1 MKRDIVAVFAVLLIL
16 CGCARDEWGAMWIGA
31 PWDAEEFDCNN
42 VPPAP
47 VFRKEFRC
55 EAPVKSAAIRICGL
69 GLFELSLNGEKVG
82 DDVLVPN
89 ESSYTWRPG
98 LDRNPIL
105 PVDGDH
111 FKNYRVYY
119 LEYDLTDKLLQG
131 ENVVSVLLGNGF
143 FSTDSRRFVQSYGT
157 PRLICRLDIEYR
169 NGRKSS
175 IVTDR
180 SWQVA
185 RSPLLMNDFFNGEI
199 YDATLEGKEEWVRP
213 VRRKAPL
220 GRLMPQ
226 TGPSDKVVRTL
237 APRSITDLGNGEWE
251 VDFGETVTGW
261 VSLPRLMSMPRGQEI
276 EVVYPRLEDGNGV
289 QKYICRG
296 GHSESYS
303 PRFTWFTFSKVRLR
317 GFEQAL
323 LPQHLCAE
331 VVHSD
336 VKSTGEFECSDSL
349 INRINRMWRR
359 TQLLNMHLGVP
370 TDCPH
375 RERGP
380 YTGDG
385 QVACVT
391 VMHNFDADAFYR
403 KWLRDISDC
412 QGPDG
417 YVPNGAP
424 WHVGCGG
431 GVPWGAAMNIIPWEH
446 YLHYGDISVLEEH
459 YDAMK
464 AQLEYMRTLILEDG
478 TMLQERTDGNGEVMK
493 WLNLGEWGAPFNTPE
508 KGLVHTYYLWKCA
521 DYTARAAKA
530 LGLSVDSSAYMALA
544 HNTASAFHRRFYN
557 PDTRSYGNN
566 DGSNIFALDIGVP
579 DSLRAGVVA
588 SLKKEIQANG
598 GHLNTGIFGTR
609 LFFETLCNVG
619 LGDMAYEAMTKTDY
633 PSYGYALAQ
642 ASDTMWEFW
651 DGSNS
656 RVHPMFGGGLVW
668 LYRNLAGVWTDESQ
682 PGYKHIIIKPQPAG
696 KITWVRYSTL
706 TRYGTVA
713 VRWERSAGRFRMSVD
728 IPEGSTAT
736 VYMPADGRIVEL
748 SSGHYEL

>member
-1 MKRDIVAVFAVLLIL
+1 
-16 CGCARDEWGAMWIGA
+16 MWIGA
-31 PWDAEEFDCNN
+31 PWDAEEFDCDN

-47 VFRKEFRC
+47 VFRKEFKC
-55 EAPVKSAAIRICGL
+55 NKPVRKAGIKICGL
-69 GLFELSLNGEKVG
+69 GLFELSLNGIKVG

-89 ESSYTWRPG
+89 ESSYTFRPR
-98 LDRNPIL
+98 LDENPIL
-105 PVDGDH
+105 PLDGTQ

-119 LEYDLTDKLLQG
+119 LEYDLTEKICQG
-131 ENVVSVLLGNGF
+131 NNLVEVLLGNGF

-157 PRLICRLDIEYR
+157 PRLICRIDIEYEDGSVDR
-169 NGRKSS
+169 V
-175 IVTDR
+175 VTDR
-180 SWQVA
+180 SWRVA
-185 RSPLLMNDFFNGEI
+185 KSPLLMNDLFDGEI
-199 YDATLEGKEEWVRP
+199 YDARLEGKQEWTRP
-213 VRRKAPL
+213 VRRKAPQ
-220 GRLMPQ
+220 GRLMLQ
-226 TGPSDKVVRTL
+226 TGPSDKVVRSL
-237 APRSITDLGNGEWE
+237 APVSVKDMGEGEWE

-261 VSLPRLMSMPRGQEI
+261 VSLSGLRSIPRGHEI
-276 EVVYPRLEDGNGV
+276 EVVYPRAEYGNGI
-289 QKYICRG
+289 QKYISSGRR
-296 GHSESYS
+296 SESYS
-303 PRFTWFTFSKVRLR
+303 PRFTWYTFSKVLVRGYENPLQARQLR
-317 GFEQAL
+317 AD
-323 LPQHLCAE
+323 

-336 VKSTGEFECSDSL
+336 IASTGEFECSDEL
-349 INRINRMWRR
+349 INKINEVWRR
-359 TQLLNMHLGVP
+359 TQLLNMHMGVP

-385 QVACVT
+385 QVSCVT

-412 QGPDG
+412 QLSDG

-459 YDAMK
+459 FQAMK
-464 AQLEYMRTLILEDG
+464 AQLEWMRTSILPDG
-478 TMLQERTDGNGEVMK
+478 TMLQARKDKNGKELK
-493 WLNLGEWGAPFNTPE
+493 WFNLGEWCAPYNTPE
-508 KGLVHTYYLWKCA
+508 RGLVHSYYLWKCA
-521 DYTARAAKA
+521 DYTARAAKV
-530 LGLSVDSSAYMALA
+530 LGLNEDAAVFSDLA
-544 HNTASAFHRRFYN
+544 ENTAEAFHRKFYN
-557 PDTRSYGNN
+557 PSTRSYGNN
-566 DGSNIFALDIGVP
+566 DGSNVFALDMGVP
-579 DSLRAGVVA
+579 DSLRSIVLG
-588 SLKKEIQANG
+588 SLKQEIKANG
-598 GHLNTGIFGTR
+598 GHLNTGIYGTR
-609 LFFETLCNVG
+609 LFFEVLCRYG
-619 LGDMAYEAMTKTDY
+619 LEDMAYEAMTKTDW

-642 ASDTMWEFW
+642 GSDTMWEFW
-651 DGSNS
+651 DGRNS

-736 VYMPADGRIVEL
+736 VYMPTGGRIVEL